1 MVATVTKRFS
11 TDSQRRA
18 KINMSGYNF
27 FSGVYDALT
36 ENVNYS
42 ARADYI
48 ADLLAENG
56 ITGGILLDLACGTG
70 TLSIEMAKRGFE
82 VIGVDSSGEMLS
94 VAMNNAYESGQNIL
108 FLCQPMQQLDL
119 YGTINAAI
127 CTLDSINHL
136 TDAEDVQAAF
146 DKVSLFTEPGGIFI
160 FDINTTYKH
169 REVLADNTFVYDLD
183 DVYCVWQNTLDRE
196 TDTVRIDLDIFEQV
210 EDGIYERMQESFC
223 ERAYPLPAIKEKL
236 EKSGFETVAVYDEL
250 TKNKPHEK
258 SERLFVIARKE

>member
-1 MVATVTKRFS
+1 MG
-11 TDSQRRA
+11 
-18 KINMSGYNF
+18 GYGF
-27 FSGVYDALT
+27 FSNVYDALT

-70 TLSIEMAKRGFE
+70 TLSIEMAKKGFE
-82 VIGVDSSGEMLS
+82 VIGVDASSDMLS
-94 VAMNNAYESGQNIL
+94 AAMNNAYRSEEDVL

-136 TDAEDVQAAF
+136 TAPEDVQATF

-160 FDINTTYKH
+160 FDINTVYKH
-169 REVLADNTFVYDLD
+169 REILGNNTFVYDLD
-183 DVYCVWQNTLDRE
+183 EVYCVWQNTLDPA
-196 TDTVRIDLDIFEQV
+196 TDTVQIDLDIFEML
-210 EDGIYERMQESFC
+210 EDGAYERSQESFC
-223 ERAYPLPAIKEKL
+223 ERAYSVDILKAML
-236 EKSGFETVAVYDEL
+236 TAAGFETLAVYNEL
-250 TKNKPHEK
+250 TKNEPKED
-258 SERLFVIARKE
+258 SERLFIIARKK